1 VSKFFK
7 ALEKVEQEREPVVA
21 TTPVAEPAEPAT
33 EPRREAPHPEPKRP
47 EPRPEPPRIEP
58 KPEPAHREPAHREPP
73 RSETA
78 PRPRPEVAAPVTTPS
93 APAPTAAA
101 PSTAAPGNGATS
113 TAAPS
118 NGAPS
123 TAAPSN
129 GAPTAAPTN
138 GAPATRTPAPAPAP
152 VYGAPIRENGA
163 TFGRRGFAWQLDGEA
178 ETEPGQ
184 LDDHLVSLLEPTSHA
199 AEQYRAVRLAI
210 ETFRHE
216 RGTRTVGVTSPGRG
230 DGRTI
235 TALNV
240 AGALAQAPDARVVL
254 VEADLRHPGVAR
266 ALGLP
271 AGRGLSTYLLDP
283 SMNVDAVVSRPAGVA
298 FAVVPSGAAS
308 SMPYELLK
316 SPRLAS
322 LLAALRDRFDY
333 VVLDTPP
340 ALPYPDV
347 GILRDLVDGFVVV
360 VRANRTPRELLR
372 DCMNVVGRQRGLGLI
387 FNDDERSTLTTID
400 YDEPSWRRL
409 MPRQLGGKVA

>member
-21 TTPVAEPAEPAT
+21 TVAPAAEAPVEPAV
-33 EPRREAPHPEPKRP
+33 EPRRDSRP
-47 EPRPEPPRIEP
+47 EPRPEPRRLEPRQERNP
-58 KPEPAHREPAHREPP
+58 DPVRAEAKPEPRRETP
-73 RSETA
+73 R
-78 PRPRPEVAAPVTTPS
+78 
-93 APAPTAAA
+93 PAPTPVVAAVKTA
-101 PSTAAPGNGATS
+101 PEPALSAP
-113 TAAPS
+113 P
-118 NGAPS
+118 
-123 TAAPSN
+123 
-129 GAPTAAPTN
+129 APTPI
-138 GAPATRTPAPAPAP
+138 
-152 VYGAPIRENGA
+152 YGAPVREQGSGFA
-163 TFGRRGFAWQLDGEA
+163 KRGFAWQIDGDA
-178 ETEPGQ
+178 DSEPGQ

-216 RGTRTVGVTSPGRG
+216 RGTRTVAVTSPGRG

-235 TALNV
+235 TALNL

-271 AGRGLSTYLLDP
+271 SARGLSTYLLDP
-283 SMNVDAVVSRPAGVA
+283 SMTVDGVVSRPGGVA
-298 FAVVPSGAAS
+298 FAVVPAGTAS

-333 VVLDTPP
+333 VVVDTPP

-347 GILRDLVDGFVVV
+347 GIVRDLVDGFVVV
-360 VRANRTPRELLR
+360 VRANRTPREMLR

-387 FNDDERSTLTTID
+387 FNDDERSTVTTVD
-400 YDEPSWRRL
+400 TDEPTWRRL

>member
-21 TTPVAEPAEPAT
+21 TVPPVADPPVEPVI
-33 EPRREAPHPEPKRP
+33 EPRRETPRPERRP
-47 EPRPEPPRIEP
+47 EPRPEPARVEPTPAPFREPP
-58 KPEPAHREPAHREPP
+58 KPEAAR
-73 RSETA
+73 
-78 PRPRPEVAAPVTTPS
+78 VAAPVE
-93 APAPTAAA
+93 APVV
-101 PSTAAPGNGATS
+101 S
-113 TAAPS
+113 
-118 NGAPS
+118 
-123 TAAPSN
+123 
-129 GAPTAAPTN
+129 
-138 GAPATRTPAPAPAP
+138 PAAPAPAP
-152 VYGAPIRENGA
+152 TPIYGAPVRENG
-163 TFGRRGFAWQLDGEA
+163 TGFGHKGFAWQMDGEVDS
-178 ETEPGQ
+178 EPGQ

-216 RGTRTVGVTSPGRG
+216 RGTRTVAITSPGRG

-235 TALNV
+235 TALNL

-271 AGRGLSTYLLDP
+271 SARGLSTYLLDAAM
-283 SMNVDAVVSRPAGVA
+283 SVDGAVTRPAGVA
-298 FAVVPSGAAS
+298 FAVVPAGTAS

-360 VRANRTPRELLR
+360 VRANLTPREMLR

-387 FNDDERSTLTTID
+387 FNDDERSTVTTVD
-400 YDEPSWRRL
+400 RDEPTWWRRV
-409 MPRQLGGKVA
+409 PRPLGGKVA

>member
-7 ALEKVEQEREPVVA
+7 ALEKVEQERESVVVA
-21 TTPVAEPAEPAT
+21 TAPVAEPPVEPVT
-33 EPRREAPHPEPKRP
+33 EPRREAPRP
-47 EPRPEPPRIEP
+47 EPRPEPRRPEPRPEP
-58 KPEPAHREPAHREPP
+58 KPEPTRVEPKPEPP
-73 RSETA
+73 RRET
-78 PRPRPEVAAPVTTPS
+78 PKPEPVPVGVAAPPAVESPFMRRS
-93 APAPTAAA
+93 APPV
-101 PSTAAPGNGATS
+101 
-113 TAAPS
+113 
-118 NGAPS
+118 
-123 TAAPSN
+123 
-129 GAPTAAPTN
+129 
-138 GAPATRTPAPAPAP
+138 PAAP
-152 VYGAPIRENGA
+152 VYGAPVRENGA
-163 TFGRRGFAWQLDGEA
+163 TFGHRGFAWQIDGDA
-178 ETEPGQ
+178 NAEPGQ

-216 RGTRTVGVTSPGRG
+216 RGTRTVAITSPGRG

-235 TALNV
+235 TALNL

-271 AGRGLSTYLLDP
+271 TARGLSSYLLDP
-283 SMNVDAVVSRPAGVA
+283 SMSVDTVVARPAGVA
-298 FAVVPSGAAS
+298 FAVVPAGASS

-316 SPRLAS
+316 SPRLAG

-340 ALPYPDV
+340 VLPYPDV

-360 VRANRTPRELLR
+360 VRANRTPREMLR

-387 FNDDERSTLTTID
+387 FNDDERSTVTTMND
-400 YDEPSWRRL
+400 DESSWRRL
-409 MPRQLGGKVA
+409 VPRPLGGRVA

>member
-1 VSKFFK
+1 VKT
-7 ALEKVEQEREPVVA
+7 A
-21 TTPVAEPAEPAT
+21 
-33 EPRREAPHPEPKRP
+33 
-47 EPRPEPPRIEP
+47 
-58 KPEPAHREPAHREPP
+58 PEPAL
-73 RSETA
+73 SA
-78 PRPRPEVAAPVTTPS
+78 P
-93 APAPTAAA
+93 PAPT
-101 PSTAAPGNGATS
+101 PI
-113 TAAPS
+113 
-118 NGAPS
+118 
-123 TAAPSN
+123 
-129 GAPTAAPTN
+129 
-138 GAPATRTPAPAPAP
+138 
-152 VYGAPIRENGA
+152 YGAPVREQGSGFA
-163 TFGRRGFAWQLDGEA
+163 KRGFAWQIDGDA
-178 ETEPGQ
+178 DSEPGQ

-216 RGTRTVGVTSPGRG
+216 RGTRTVAVTSPGRG

-235 TALNV
+235 TALNL

-271 AGRGLSTYLLDP
+271 SARGLSTYLLDP
-283 SMNVDAVVSRPAGVA
+283 SMTVDGVVSRPGGVA
-298 FAVVPSGAAS
+298 FAVVPAGTAS

-333 VVLDTPP
+333 VVVDTPP

-347 GILRDLVDGFVVV
+347 GIVRDLVDGFVVV
-360 VRANRTPRELLR
+360 VRANRTPREMLR

-387 FNDDERSTLTTID
+387 FNDDERSTVTTVD
-400 YDEPSWRRL
+400 TDEPTWRRL

>member
-1 VSKFFK
+1 MSKFFK

-21 TTPVAEPAEPAT
+21 TVPPVADPPVEPVI
-33 EPRREAPHPEPKRP
+33 EPRRETPRPERRP
-47 EPRPEPPRIEP
+47 EPRPEPVRVEPKPARVEPKPVRVEP
-58 KPEPAHREPAHREPP
+58 KPEPPEPEAAR
-73 RSETA
+73 
-78 PRPRPEVAAPVTTPS
+78 VAAPVAMPVAS
-93 APAPTAAA
+93 APAAA
-101 PSTAAPGNGATS
+101 PVVSP
-113 TAAPS
+113 
-118 NGAPS
+118 
-123 TAAPSN
+123 
-129 GAPTAAPTN
+129 
-138 GAPATRTPAPAPAP
+138 PAPAPRP
-152 VYGAPIRENGA
+152 IYGAPVRENGNG
-163 TFGRRGFAWQLDGEA
+163 FGHKGFAFQMDGEVDS
-178 ETEPGQ
+178 EPGQ

-216 RGTRTVGVTSPGRG
+216 RGTRTVAITSPGRG
-230 DGRTI
+230 DGSTI
-235 TALNV
+235 TALNL

-271 AGRGLSTYLLDP
+271 SARGLSTYLLDAA
-283 SMNVDAVVSRPAGVA
+283 MNVDGVVTRPAGVA
-298 FAVVPSGAAS
+298 FAVVPAGTAS

-360 VRANRTPRELLR
+360 VRANRTPREMLR

-387 FNDDERSTLTTID
+387 FNDDERSTVTTVER
-400 YDEPSWRRL
+400 DEPTWWRRV
-409 MPRQLGGKVA
+409 PRPLGGKVA

>member
-7 ALEKVEQEREPVVA
+7 ALEKVEQEREPVA
-21 TTPVAEPAEPAT
+21 TAPPIAEPPT
-33 EPRREAPHPEPKRP
+33 EPRRETPRPESRPEPRRA
-47 EPRPEPPRIEP
+47 EPRPEPAVDPTRVDPR
-58 KPEPAHREPAHREPP
+58 PEPPHREPP
-73 RSETA
+73 RPDPT
-78 PRPRPEVAAPVTTPS
+78 PVAAPNV
-93 APAPTAAA
+93 PAPNGDSPVVRRPATVTAAA
-101 PSTAAPGNGATS
+101 PATV
-113 TAAPS
+113 
-118 NGAPS
+118 
-123 TAAPSN
+123 
-129 GAPTAAPTN
+129 
-138 GAPATRTPAPAPAP
+138 PAPVTPPTTAPIPPP
-152 VYGAPIRENGA
+152 VYGAPVREDGA
-163 TFGRRGFAWQLDGEA
+163 FARRGFTWQIDGEID
-178 ETEPGQ
+178 TEPGQ

-216 RGTRTVGVTSPGRG
+216 RGTRSVAITSPGRG

-235 TALNV
+235 TALNI

-271 AGRGLSTYLLDP
+271 TARGLSTYLLDP
-283 SMNVDAVVSRPAGVA
+283 NMTVDAVVARPAGVA
-298 FAVVPSGAAS
+298 FAVVPAGTAS

-316 SPRLAS
+316 SPRLAG

-347 GILRDLVDGFVVV
+347 GIVRDLVDGFVLV
-360 VRANRTPRELLR
+360 VRANRTPRETLR
-372 DCMNVVGRQRGLGLI
+372 DCMNVIGRQRGLGLI

-400 YDEPSWRRL
+400 DEPSWRRL
-409 MPRQLGGKVA
+409 MTRPLGGRVA